1 MTTTTSRTAKDLQRD
16 AEKWAYS
23 DLLKIWEQIKAGSPV
38 QGFAAGKAF
47 EYLVIRAFQLEKTDV
62 RWPFQVTY
70 PQKFGTME
78 QIDGIVYLSQRAFL
92 VESKDLSEPAAIE
105 SVAKLRFRLESRPP
119 STMGVLFSVRDFS
132 LPTEVFTQ
140 FASPLNVL
148 LWGSSDLDIALAS
161 QSMTEGLRQKLEF
174 ATEYGLP
181 LYPFGEVK

>member
-1 MTTTTSRTAKDLQRD
+1 MTTTATRTAKDLQRD
-16 AEKWAYS
+16 AEKWS
-23 DLLKIWEQIKAGSPV
+23 HQDLLSLWNQIKAGAPIP
-38 QGFAAGKAF
+38 GFANGKAF

-62 RWPFQVTY
+62 RWPFHVTY

-78 QIDGIVYLSQRAFL
+78 QVDGIVYLPQRAFL
-92 VESKDLSEPAAIE
+92 IESKDLSEPAAIE
-105 SVAKLRFRLESRPP
+105 AVAKLRFRLESRPP

-161 QSMTEGLRQKLEF
+161 KSMTEGLRQKLEF

-181 LYPFGEVK
+181 LYAFGDSK

>member
-1 MTTTTSRTAKDLQRD
+1 MTTTPARTAKDLQRE
-16 AEKWAYS
+16 AEKWS
-23 DLLKIWEQIKAGSPV
+23 HQDLLSLWKQIKAGTRIP
-38 QGFAAGKAF
+38 GFADGKAF
-47 EYLVIRAFQLEKTDV
+47 EYLVIRAFQIEKTEA

-70 PQKFGTME
+70 PQRFGVME
-78 QIDGIVYLSQRAFL
+78 QIDGVVHLPQRAFL
-92 VESKDLSEPAAIE
+92 IESKDLSEPAAIE

-119 STMGVLFSVRDFS
+119 STMGVLFSVRDFT

-161 QSMTEGLRQKLEF
+161 KSMTEGLRQKLEF

-181 LYPFGEVK
+181 LYAFGESK